1 MAGLELQNVSVS
13 KPVMLLTDTVTIN
26 FTVLNNTGARVRNLS
41 ANVLLTEK
49 AFGVVSS
56 AGSLVWL
63 EVDKSVSIANG
74 ATQTFTYQFQ
84 PGTGMRNFFVKYPDV
99 HIATAQLSV
108 STDYSDGTTEAV
120 DQDVVQLY
128 DGYYKISIDEL
139 ELTRCINGVPN
150 DEGESVLTDL
160 RITQETIPGGPVPT
174 MMLHYAEGDAVDE
187 SAAMIDLSAHITD
200 AQAGL
205 TAAQIISAT
214 FSNGSDW
221 AFLLVLSN
229 GYEAVSVRTT
239 LGRAFANVHLS
250 GASTGG
256 VAFGK
261 FSASQEGA
269 PLFECAYPARM
280 LGGIEGVNVYV
291 EDEVLTGGRW
301 INGKP
306 LYRRTIVTT
315 SSATGYTDI
324 NLSALGFDF
333 LRIVDSTINFK
344 YNGSGNYWGGT
355 SWHNPTTDSAGYDFH
370 RVYVT
375 GTTLRL
381 HTGSRVQRIAEYTT
395 IEYTKAADAFN
406 NN

>member
-1 MAGLELQNVSVS
+1 MALEIRNLRVS
-13 KPVMLLTDTVTIN
+13 KPVMKIADTVTVSFDVYN
-26 FTVLNNTGARVRNLS
+26 GTGVKLTVLDINARLP
-41 ANVLLTEK
+41 
-49 AFGVVSS
+49 GY
-56 AGSLVWL
+56 GLVWFATN
-63 EVDKSVSIANG
+63 KKVSITNG
-74 ATQTFTYQFQ
+74 SMQAFTYQFQ
-84 PGTGMRNFFVKYPDV
+84 PIASMQGYFEANPSVHLADV
-99 HIATAQLSV
+99 QLTVTTSF
-108 STDYSDGTTEAV
+108 SDGTSKSAAQNFV
-120 DQDVVQLY
+120 KLY
-128 DGYYKISIDEL
+128 DGHYAISIGEFAL
-139 ELTRCINGVPN
+139 VRALNGAPN
-150 DEGESVLTDL
+150 DEGESLLTDL
-160 RITQETIPGGPVPT
+160 KITLDAALGTADAS
-174 MMLHYAEGDAVDE
+174 MRLYYAEGDTVDE
-187 SAAMIDLSAHITD
+187 SGNVIDLTAHIAA
-200 AQAGL
+200 AQTGL
-205 TAAQIISAT
+205 TAAQIIAQT

-229 GYEAVSVRTT
+229 GLESVSARTT
-239 LGRAFANVHLS
+239 LGKAFANVHLS

-261 FSASQEGA
+261 FSASEEGA
-269 PLFECAYPARM
+269 PLFECAYPAQM

-355 SWHNPTTDSAGYDFH
+355 SWHNPTTDSAAYDFH

-381 HTGSRVQRIAEYTT
+381 HTGTRVQRIAEYTT
-395 IEYTKAADAFN
+395 IEYTKA
-406 NN
+406 